1 MLGADTFIRV
11 GTCGGMQQQVLP
23 GDVIIA
29 NSAIRA
35 EGTSREYLPI
45 EFPAVAD
52 YTVLTALAAVFWVL
66 LLLPNVRTET
76 HSWAYIAPMVLGLLA
91 VAYELMALWRLLTA
105 GQRVTREHSD
115 KISGRIQFVS
125 VAHTV
130 LALCALAGAVVM
142 LCTNPFSNRNL
153 LLRCG
158 AFLWAVCGAVMA
170 FTLAMYIPVFVKMN
184 REAKADA
191 GEK

>member
-1 MLGADTFIRV
+1 MIRKKYTRDYQTETVLSGRGGRKTVTKYVGAYYRF
-11 GTCGGMQQQVLP
+11 
-23 GDVIIA
+23 
-29 NSAIRA
+29 SAA
-35 EGTSREYLPI
+35 PET
-45 EFPAVAD
+45 VARMKVF

-115 KISGRIQFVS
+115 KIFGRIQFVS

-153 LLRCG
+153 LLLCG
-158 AFLWAVCGAVMA
+158 AFLWAACGA
-170 FTLAMYIPVFVKMN
+170 AMFLLRGNLRMEECPA
-184 REAKADA
+184 EQ
-191 GEK
+191 